1 MARARYSLTLVLV
14 LAALFAGQFAW
25 AADSDEPLVTALFFE
40 TDIRDALTEISLL
53 TGVNIIPDSTV
64 RGPVT
69 LDLIDVPL
77 EKALR
82 MLLIGGG
89 FTYRKIDDFYFVGL
103 ADPRNTA
110 FAELADTELIPLRHA
125 KADRVRSAMPD
136 FLLTYVKADPGG
148 GFLTVTAPPA
158 ELERIRHLVSQ
169 LDQPREQV
177 EFSVLVTEV
186 STDALQELGNTLLEF
201 QVEQGQSFNPNWEAA
216 LEFGSGLLSLST
228 NAYGSLLTALRLL
241 QNDQKA
247 TIHADP
253 RVVVVSGEPA
263 SLFMGDELILQIQSS
278 NETTR
283 TERVEVG
290 MALELTAT
298 VINEDEILLTLAP
311 DFSYFRK
318 QSQPDLL
325 VRQNS
330 VSTTVKVEDGQT
342 VILAGMTVTDDAS
355 YTSKVPILGDIP
367 LLGWL
372 FKRDVKQTSERAL
385 LIFVTPTIQ

>member
-1 MARARYSLTLVLV
+1 MVRIRRSLTLVFV
-14 LAALFAGQFAW
+14 LAALCAGHFAW
-25 AADSDEPLVTALFFE
+25 AADADEPLVTALFFE

-69 LDLIDVPL
+69 LDLVDVPL

-103 ADPRNTA
+103 PDPRNTA
-110 FAELADTELIPLRHA
+110 FAELADTEFIPLRHTS
-125 KADRVRSAMPD
+125 ADRIRSALPD

-148 GFLTVTAPPA
+148 AFLTVTAPPA
-158 ELERIRHLVSQ
+158 ELERIRRLVAQ
-169 LDQPREQV
+169 LDKPREQV
-177 EFSVLVTEV
+177 QISVLVTEV
-186 STDALQELGNTLLEF
+186 AVEALQELGNTLLQF
-201 QVEQGQSFNPNWEAA
+201 HVEKGQSLNPDWEAS
-216 LEFGSGLLSLST
+216 LEFGGGVLSLST

-241 QNDQKA
+241 QSDQKA

-263 SLFMGDELILQIQSS
+263 SLFMGDQLILQIPAP
-278 NETTR
+278 NDTTR
-283 TERVEVG
+283 TERIDVG
-290 MALELTAT
+290 MDLEVTAT
-298 VINEDEILLTLAP
+298 VMDDDGILLTVTP
-311 DFSYFRK
+311 EFSYFRK
-318 QSQPDLL
+318 QTQPDLL

-330 VSTTVKVEDGQT
+330 VSTTVKVENGQT
-342 VILAGMTVTDDAS
+342 VVLAGMTVTDDAS

-372 FKRDVKQTSERAL
+372 FKRDVKQTSERTL
-385 LIFVTPTIQ
+385 LIFVTPTIL